1 MSKDKLVKIKTA
13 LISVSDKTGL
23 EKLVTCLDE
32 NKVSIFSTGGTAK
45 FIESLGINVT
55 KVSEI
60 TNFPEIMDGRV
71 KTLNPLIYGGIL
83 NRIGID
89 DDIQKEHGMINLDL
103 MVINLYPFEE
113 TISGNNADEA
123 DAIENIDIGGPSMIR
138 AAAKNFYNKAVL
150 TDPEDYF
157 WFIKILNDDNCSV
170 SERTRRE
177 LALKAFRKTAM
188 YDSAIH
194 NYFSPKDDIREW
206 VYDEEYPEEYPSI
219 EMPDEI
225 PLGLKKISNLRYG
238 ENPHQQAG
246 LYITH
251 KQEGSL
257 ANAKIFQG
265 KELSYNNFLD
275 ANTAMKCV
283 MEFDDPACVIVKH
296 VNPCGVATGTDLNH
310 AYHKSFQT
318 DPESAFGG
326 VIAFNRSVDNDLARN
341 IIKNQFLEVLIA
353 PDFTQ
358 DALNAL
364 KEKKNIR
371 VISKKFAKKPNTSD
385 WNDWTIQAIDGGFL
399 VQEDDYQII
408 EKRDIEFEVT
418 TDKEPTEE
426 QFSDLIFA
434 WKVCKYIKSNAI
446 IFAKNQQTIGIGAGQ
461 MSRVNSAKIAA
472 LKAAAAN
479 LETKGSVMASDGFF
493 PFSDSIEMAS
503 NNGISCIIQPGGSIK
518 DNEVIEEA
526 NKQNIAMVFTHMRHF
541 RH

>member
-1 MSKDKLVKIKTA
+1 MTGDGRLKIKNA
-13 LISVSDKTGL
+13 LVSVSDKTGL
-23 EKLVTCLDE
+23 DKLVTCLDE

-310 AYHKSFQT
+310 AYHKSFET

-326 VIAFNRSVDNDLARN
+326 VIAFNRSVDNDLVRN
-341 IIKNQFLEVLIA
+341 IIKNQFVEVLIA
-353 PDFTQ
+353 PDYTE
-358 DALNAL
+358 DALDAL

-371 VISKKFAKKPNTSD
+371 VISKKFAKVPKTSD
-385 WNDWTIQAIDGGFL
+385 STDWTIQAIDGGFL

>member
-1 MSKDKLVKIKTA
+1 MSGDGRLKIKNA
-13 LISVSDKTGL
+13 LVSVSDKTGL
-23 EKLVTCLDE
+23 EKLVTYLDE

-55 KVSEI
+55 KVSEV

-89 DDIQKEHGMINLDL
+89 DDIQKEYGMINLDL

-194 NYFSPKDDIREW
+194 NYFSPKDNIREW
-206 VYDEEYPEEYPSI
+206 VYDEEYPSI

-310 AYHKSFQT
+310 AYHKSFET

-326 VIAFNRSVDNDLARN
+326 VIAFNRTVDNDLARN

-371 VISKKFAKKPNTSD
+371 VISKKFAKKKPNTSD